1 MNDFFY
7 YAMIKSKT
15 ENTTKTRKLDGKVP
29 VNEIKDLMKAMGYY
43 PTKLEEK
50 NMEDEVRNQLL
61 ASDGTP
67 TTEVGLNEFIK
78 LFVNHRPVY
87 GIGQNNIE
95 EAFQALCGDSELKSI
110 KRETLMK
117 ILKNEGEEIKE

>member
-7 YAMIKSKT
+7 YSMIRSKK

-29 VNEIKDLMKAMGYY
+29 VDEINNLMKAMGYY

-50 NMEDEVRNQLL
+50 NMYDEVRNQCL

-67 TTEVGLNEFIK
+67 TTHIGLNEFIK

-87 GIGQNNIE
+87 GIGQ
-95 EAFQALCGDSELKSI
+95 
-110 KRETLMK
+110 
-117 ILKNEGEEIKE
+117 